1 MPELKNS
8 LRVALAVALT
18 VVPVGQLASQP
29 VQRRI
34 LPELRAD
41 VASGEVTSGH
51 VAAGLHLTSG
61 TYFRLAFLAGA
72 GSAWKDHDRRSS
84 YRFEIQD
91 GFTWTRFGNARLGFY
106 GIGGVAATHDPFA
119 DWQSR
124 LVVGAGVELPA
135 HGHATWA
142 IETALAGGFRI
153 SIVTRRVPLGQR

>member
-1 MPELKNS
+1 MYT
-8 LRVALAVALT
+8 LAAALT
-18 VVPVGQLASQP
+18 LVPVGRVASQP

-72 GSAWKDHDRRSS
+72 GNAWKDQERRSS
-84 YRFEIQD
+84 YRFEIQ
-91 GFTWTRFGNARLGFY
+91 GRFHLDPFRDARLGFY

-142 IETALAGGFRI
+142 IESALAGGFRI